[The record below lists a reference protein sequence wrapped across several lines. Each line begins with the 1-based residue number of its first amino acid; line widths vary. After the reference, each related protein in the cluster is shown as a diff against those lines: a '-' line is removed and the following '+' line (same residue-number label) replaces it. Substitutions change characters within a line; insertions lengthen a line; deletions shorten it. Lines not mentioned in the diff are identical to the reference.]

1 MEIKRDLYLEQLKIR
16 KNNGMI
22 KIITGIRRC
31 GKSFLLFVLYKKY
44 LLENGVDKDHI
55 IEIALD
61 GIEYEEL
68 RDPKKCFQYI
78 KNEIKDEQMYYLLL
92 DEVQFMPRFE
102 EVLNS
107 LLRIHNI
114 DMYVTGSNSKFL
126 SSDIVTEF
134 RGRGDEI
141 RIYPLSFAEFYAAF
155 GGDYD
160 DAWNEYM
167 IYGGLPQVAQF
178 SVERQKAEYLKNIFT
193 NVYIKDVVERN
204 KIHNVDEINTLV
216 DILASAIGAPT
227 NPTKISNT
235 FKSDRGI
242 IYNNKTISNHIDYL
256 VEAFLISKANRY
268 DIKGRKYVGANL
280 KYYFSDVG
288 LRNARLNFRQQ
299 EPTHIMENIVYNELL
314 VREYNVDVGIVDV
327 MAKNVDGKRVRKQL
341 EVDFVVNQ
349 GSQRYYIQV
358 AYDMT
363 SEEKQTQELN
373 SLRNIP
379 DSFKKIIIIN
389 GTKKPWRNDEGFVI
403 MGMKYFLL
411 NADSLEF

>member
-1 MEIKRDLYLEQLKIR
+1 MEIKRDSYLEQLKITQD
-16 KNNGMI
+16 NGMI

-31 GKSFLLFVLYKKY
+31 GKSFLLFVLFKKY
-44 LLENGVDKDHI
+44 LLESGVDHDHI

-61 GIEYEEL
+61 GIENEEL
-68 RDPKKCFQYI
+68 RDPKKCYRYI
-78 KNEIKDEQMYYLLL
+78 KDAMKDEQKYYLLL

-107 LLRIHNI
+107 LLRIGNI
-114 DMYVTGSNSKFL
+114 DVYVTGSNSKFL

-141 RIYPLSFAEFYAAF
+141 RIYPLSFAEFYAVF
-155 GGDYD
+155 DGDFD
-160 DAWNEYM
+160 DAWEEYM
-167 IYGGLPQVAQF
+167 IYGGLPQVVKF
-178 SVERQKAEYLKNIFT
+178 SVERQKAEYLKNIFN

-204 KIHNVDEINTLV
+204 RIQNVDEINTLV
-216 DILASAIGAPT
+216 DILASVIGAPT

-235 FKSDRGI
+235 FKSERGI
-242 IYNNKTISNHIDYL
+242 NYSNKTISNHIDYL
-256 VEAFLISKANRY
+256 AEAFLISKAERY
-268 DIKGRKYVGANL
+268 DIKGRKYVGANR
-280 KYYFSDVG
+280 KYYFSDIG

-314 VREYNVDVGIVDV
+314 IRGYNVDVGIVDV
-327 MAKNVDGKRVRKQL
+327 FAKSSEGKKVHKQL

-379 DSFKKIIIIN
+379 DSFKKLVIVN
-389 GTKKPWRNDEGFVI
+389 GTKKPWRNEEGFVI

>member
-167 IYGGLPQVAQF
+167 IYGGLPQVVQF

-204 KIHNVDEINTLV
+204 KIHNVDEINTLI

-256 VEAFLISKANRY
+256 AEAFLISKANRY

-314 VREYNVDVGIVDV
+314 VRGYNVDVGIVDV

>member
-1 MEIKRDLYLEQLKIR
+1 MEIKRDSYLEQLKIR
-16 KNNGMI
+16 KDNGMI

-31 GKSFLLFVLYKKY
+31 GKSFLLFVLFKKY
-44 LLENGVDKDHI
+44 LLESGVDHDHI

-61 GIEYEEL
+61 GIENEEL
-68 RDPKKCFQYI
+68 RDPKKCYRYI
-78 KNEIKDEQMYYLLL
+78 KDAMKDEQKYYLLL
-92 DEVQFMPRFE
+92 DEVQFMPCFE

-107 LLRIHNI
+107 LLRIGNI
-114 DMYVTGSNSKFL
+114 DVYVTGSNSKFL

-141 RIYPLSFAEFYAAF
+141 RIYPLSFAEFYAVF
-155 GGDYD
+155 DGDFD
-160 DAWNEYM
+160 DAWEEYM
-167 IYGGLPQVAQF
+167 IYGGLPQVVKF
-178 SVERQKAEYLKNIFT
+178 SVERQKAEYLKNIFN

-204 KIHNVDEINTLV
+204 RIQNVDEINTLV
-216 DILASAIGAPT
+216 DILASVIGAPT

-235 FKSDRGI
+235 FKSERGLN
-242 IYNNKTISNHIDYL
+242 YSNKTISNHIDYL
-256 VEAFLISKANRY
+256 AEAFLISKAERY
-268 DIKGRKYVGANL
+268 DIKGRKYVGANR
-280 KYYFSDVG
+280 KYYFSDIG

-314 VREYNVDVGIVDV
+314 IRGYNVDVGIVDV
-327 MAKNVDGKRVRKQL
+327 FAKSSEGKKVHKQL

-379 DSFKKIIIIN
+379 DSFKKLVIVN
-389 GTKKPWRNDEGFVI
+389 GTKKPWRNEEGFVI

>member
-1 MEIKRDLYLEQLKIR
+1 MEIKRDSYLEQLKIR
-16 KNNGMI
+16 KDNGMI

-31 GKSFLLFVLYKKY
+31 GKSFLLFVLFKKY
-44 LLENGVDKDHI
+44 LLESGVDHDHI

-61 GIEYEEL
+61 GIENEEL
-68 RDPKKCFQYI
+68 RDPKKCYRYI
-78 KNEIKDEQMYYLLL
+78 KDAMKNEQKYYLLL

-107 LLRIHNI
+107 LLRIGNI
-114 DMYVTGSNSKFL
+114 DVYVTGSNSKFL

-141 RIYPLSFAEFYAAF
+141 RIYPLSFAEFYAVF
-155 GGDYD
+155 DGDFD
-160 DAWNEYM
+160 DAWEEYM
-167 IYGGLPQVAQF
+167 IYGGLPQVVKF
-178 SVERQKAEYLKNIFT
+178 SVERQKAEYLKNIFN

-204 KIHNVDEINTLV
+204 RIQNVDEINTLV
-216 DILASAIGAPT
+216 DILASVIGAPT

-235 FKSDRGI
+235 FKSERGI
-242 IYNNKTISNHIDYL
+242 NYSNKTISNHIDYL
-256 VEAFLISKANRY
+256 AEAFLISKAERY
-268 DIKGRKYVGANL
+268 DIKGRKYVGANR
-280 KYYFSDVG
+280 KYYFSDIG

-314 VREYNVDVGIVDV
+314 IRGYNVDVGIVEV
-327 MAKNVDGKRVRKQL
+327 FAKNSEGKKVHKQL

-358 AYDMT
+358 AYDIT

-379 DSFKKIIIIN
+379 DSFKKLVIVN
-389 GTKKPWRNDEGFVI
+389 GTKKPWRNEEGFVI

>member
-1 MEIKRDLYLEQLKIR
+1 MEIRRDGYLEQLKLR
-16 KNNGMI
+16 KDNGMI
-22 KIITGIRRC
+22 KIITGIWRC
-31 GKSFLLFVLYKKY
+31 GKSFLLFVLFKKY
-44 LLENGVDKDHI
+44 LLENGVDNEHI

-61 GIEYEEL
+61 GIENEEL
-68 RDPKKCFQYI
+68 RDPKKCYQYI
-78 KNEIKDEQMYYLLL
+78 KEAMKDEQKYYLLL

-107 LLRIHNI
+107 LLRISNI
-114 DMYVTGSNSKFL
+114 DVYVTGSNARFL

-141 RIYPLSFAEFYAAF
+141 KIYPLSFAEFYAAYD
-155 GGDYD
+155 GDYE
-160 DAWNEYM
+160 DAWDEYM
-167 IYGGLPQVAQF
+167 IYGGLPQVVQF
-178 SVERQKAEYLKNIFT
+178 STERQKAEYLKNIFT
-193 NVYIKDVVERN
+193 NVYLRDVVERN
-204 KIHNVDEINTLV
+204 KLQNVDEIGTLV
-216 DILASAIGAPT
+216 DILASTIGTPT
-227 NPTKISNT
+227 NPTRISNT
-235 FKSDRGI
+235 FKSERGI
-242 IYNNKTISNHIDYL
+242 NYTNKTIANHIDYL
-256 VEAFLISKANRY
+256 AEAFLISKAERY

-280 KYYFSDVG
+280 KYYFTDLG

-314 VREYNVDVGIVDV
+314 VRGYNVDVGIVEV
-327 MAKNVDGKRVRKQL
+327 SAKNNEGKRVHKQL

-363 SEEKQTQELN
+363 SEEKQTQEFN

-379 DSFKKIIIIN
+379 DSFKKIVIVN
-389 GTKKPWRNDEGFVI
+389 GTKKPWRNEEGFVI